1 MPKNKEEIMEP
12 VKFAGMNTN
21 YVADGCGDLPAAVEK
36 APQAEEDAADEV
48 KIE

>member
-1 MPKNKEEIMEP
+1 MEP
-12 VKFAGMNTN
+12 VNFVGMNTN

-36 APQAEEDAADEV
+36 APQAEEDAGDEV